1 MKTIFYLFLNTLS
14 GKGNVITDDYIGIIP
29 VEGILGYRAGLKSD
43 YIPLTTEEAN
53 NILKKAGYRGNYNW
67 NRLKFYDP
75 IAQYFYDNF
84 KINHSSLIDLCY
96 EKEDKG
102 IDPIPVIRELIR
114 NKADVIKSTKVVDFY
129 CRNKKDKGRLYI
141 VILYE
146 YYNDEIIGID
156 VFFDKYKQKK
166 GGTQCRKKKKPY
178 STLQR
183 RREKLKSLLGRL
195 QN

>member
-1 MKTIFYLFLNTLS
+1 VKIFELFLNSLS
-14 GKGNVITDDYIGIIP
+14 GKGNIITDDYIGIIP

-43 YIPLTTEEAN
+43 YVPLTTEEAN
-53 NILKKAGYRGNYNW
+53 NILKKAGYKGNYNW

-84 KINHSSLIDLCY
+84 KITHSSLIDLCY

-114 NKADVIKSTKVVDFY
+114 NEADVIKSTKVVDFY

-183 RREKLKSLLGRL
+183 RREKPKSLPSRL